1 MIVLALGRLCGDYKK
16 IKEKKRKETK
26 IKERKRKEKK
36 RREEKRKEKYN
47 LVYSLFD
54 IEHRR
59 NP

>member
-1 MIVLALGRLCGDYKK
+1 VETIRKS
-16 IKEKKRKETK
+16 KKRKEK
-26 IKERKRKEKK
+26 KQKSKKGKEKK

-47 LVYSLFD
+47 LVYALFD

>member
-1 MIVLALGRLCGDYKK
+1 VETIRKSKK
-16 IKEKKRKETK
+16 GKEKKRK
-26 IKERKRKEKK
+26 
-36 RREEKRKEKYN
+36 EEKRKEKYN